1 VPDLQL
7 VELLV
12 KNEIARRVTQMYVL
26 ERLSRLDVATAR
38 DMLASLV
45 PALER
50 LSKVCPCGKIPL
62 NWTRDTLESNGR
74 YARRTPRSDSA
85 LRVSGTQLVLPPGA
99 RTVSHS
105 DGF

>member
-1 VPDLQL
+1 MPAAEAAEEAAAEAGVPDPQL

-26 ERLSRLDVATAR
+26 ERLSRLDIATAR

-50 LSKVCPCGKIPL
+50 LSKVHRNSVP
-62 NWTRDTLESNGR
+62 
-74 YARRTPRSDSA
+74 RRS
-85 LRVSGTQLVLPPGA
+85 LRWVLFTQK
-99 RTVSHS
+99 T
-105 DGF
+105 F